1 MASALSTVRKE
12 RRTIWR
18 LDVDLE
24 NARETLNPEV
34 RFDCRAFR
42 LLGDPERLVSVRFIR
57 KPKKEDIKGWIRR
70 CQSGG
75 KVLNV
80 DGANVKYSWLGFTES
95 QLKDGTFFLLR
106 EDDQWTVDRFLDAL
120 GNVKSIPDELVATIP
135 DLAATDGTLFT
146 DGCGLIRDSCAAEVC
161 SALEI
166 SEDTTV
172 FQIRRGG
179 VKGLLVRYPD
189 AVFDRI
195 CSKAGRRGP
204 MKIAL
209 RPSMRKYSGG
219 PTALE
224 IHSAARRPRSARLN
238 KHFIILLLTLGVG
251 LEAFEALLRANLE
264 FIGLIMTSRQRALD
278 ALDAELDSD
287 GAGFDQ
293 ELHDL
298 LLAGF
303 QLSEPHVRCLLE
315 RLQKRSLDVLRKKL
329 NIRVKNSFYLFG
341 VCDELGVLRE
351 GEVYINVAGDVKLGT
366 VLVGRNPAYSTS
378 VLRVLQAVNR
388 PELGHLR
395 NCIVFASQGSRSETS
410 KMQGDVDGDNFWIT
424 TEPSLIPPRTAEPPA
439 STQLVSTAPSTST
452 SGAERAVSEIDMHED
467 ALKTYMRLRHSFVL
481 GQASKAWMENVVRT
495 PALADAPVAREL
507 AGIVERAVDL
517 VKSGGSA
524 SRLESNLKTALGT
537 MVIQKTLGWR
547 DPLAFLVSMI
557 PSSPRG
563 QQTDFTIDPDLDLSG
578 SVEHEEWEDLIE
590 EAKRVMPLFNNA
602 LASAIRTEQ
611 ETAEDGDDER
621 EAMRETDVVKER
633 FLTSHFP
640 RVNII
645 SLPKHWAKASA
656 WYVTGYRANREAF
669 SWLPARYLANIKAR
683 ALHAILRAIRADR
696 WQCIQIAPLR
706 EVLRSRLVRQTG
718 LYTLLPRL

>member
-1 MASALSTVRKE
+1 MASAPLLLKKE
-12 RRTIWR
+12 RRKIWR
-18 LDVDLE
+18 LDVDLDK
-24 NARETLNPEV
+24 AQETLNPEV

-80 DGANVKYSWLGFTES
+80 DGTNVKYSWLGFTES
-95 QLKDGTFFLLR
+95 QLKDGTFLLLR
-106 EDDQWTVDRFLDAL
+106 EDEHWTVDRFLDAL

-135 DLAATDGTLFT
+135 DFQATDGTLFT

-166 SEDTTV
+166 PEDTTV

-189 AVFDRI
+189 VVFDRI
-195 CSKAGRRGP
+195 CRDAGRRGP

-209 RPSMRKYSGG
+209 RPSMRKYPGG
-219 PTALE
+219 PTVLE
-224 IHSAARRPRSARLN
+224 IHSVARRPRSARLN
-238 KHFIILLLTLGVG
+238 RHFIILLLTLGVR
-251 LEAFEALLRANLE
+251 LEAFESLLRANLE
-264 FIGLIMTSRQRALD
+264 FIDLIMTSRQRALD
-278 ALDAELDSD
+278 ALEAELDAD

-388 PELGHLR
+388 PGLSHLR
-395 NCIVFASQGSRSETS
+395 NCIVFASGGARSETS
-410 KMQGDVDGDNFWIT
+410 KMQGDVDGDNFWVT
-424 TEPSLIPPRTAEPPA
+424 TEPSLIPPRMAEPPPFA
-439 STQLVSTAPSTST
+439 QPVSTAPAPMSPEANTVHTVSEIDMHT
-452 SGAERAVSEIDMHED
+452 ISGVDMHTVSEIDMHED

-481 GQASKAWMENVVRT
+481 GQASKAWMENVVLT
-495 PALADAPVAREL
+495 SELADAPVAREL

-524 SRLESNLKTALGT
+524 SRLESNLKTTLGT
-537 MVIQKTLGWR
+537 MSIQRTPGWQ
-547 DPLAFLVSMI
+547 DPLAFLVSII

-578 SVEHEEWEDLIE
+578 SVDREEWENLVE
-590 EAKRVMPLFNNA
+590 EARRIMPLFNNA

-621 EAMRETDVVKER
+621 EAMKETDVVKER
-633 FLTSHFP
+633 FLKSHFP
-640 RVNII
+640 RVNIMT
-645 SLPKHWAKASA
+645 LPKQWAKASA
-656 WYVTGYRANREAF
+656 WYVTGYRAHKEAF
-669 SWLPARYLANIKAR
+669 SWLPARYLAHIKAHCSAATSAT
-683 ALHAILRAIRADR
+683 ALD
-696 WQCIQIAPLR
+696 
-706 EVLRSRLVRQTG
+706 
-718 LYTLLPRL
+718 